1 MTHLPR
7 VSTCLRVFRLCVG
20 RPQSDRAS
28 LLIPIFQLGISG
40 AWPAP
45 AAAQLQRKAGR
56 EGGSERAREGGREG
70 KTNGKE
76 GSDGRGEI
84 PFHHPG
90 CLVVWRKL
98 C

>member
-1 MTHLPR
+1 MTHLAR
-7 VSTCLRVFRLCVG
+7 VSTCLRVRRLCVG

-56 EGGSERAREGGREG
+56 EGASEREREGGKDKWE
-70 KTNGKE
+70 
-76 GSDGRGEI
+76 RGERWKRGDT
-84 PFHHPG
+84 FSSPG
-90 CLVVWRKL
+90 MFSCVDVI